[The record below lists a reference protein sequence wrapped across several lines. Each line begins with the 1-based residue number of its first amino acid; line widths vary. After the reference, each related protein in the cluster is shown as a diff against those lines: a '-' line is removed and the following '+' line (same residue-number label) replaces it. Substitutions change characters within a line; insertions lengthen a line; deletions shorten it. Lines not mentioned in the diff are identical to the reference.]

1 MFGSSR
7 KHFAD
12 AQSAQLKI
20 QRNQFQGEIIRQ
32 FLEALEQSQNLTD
45 HLLFARDFLATD
57 TAKLQLKNDGKE
69 WGSGSPSANSK
80 LKKLALAR
88 LDGLRKISPNDK
100 AQLLLRRT
108 TGSTA
113 P

>member
-20 QRNQFQGEIIRQ
+20 QRNQFQDEIIRQ
-32 FLEALEQSQNLTD
+32 VLEALEQSQNLTD

-69 WGSGSPSANSK
+69 WGSGSPSANLK
-80 LKKLALAR
+80 LKK
-88 LDGLRKISPNDK
+88 ISPLLVSMASARSQHDK